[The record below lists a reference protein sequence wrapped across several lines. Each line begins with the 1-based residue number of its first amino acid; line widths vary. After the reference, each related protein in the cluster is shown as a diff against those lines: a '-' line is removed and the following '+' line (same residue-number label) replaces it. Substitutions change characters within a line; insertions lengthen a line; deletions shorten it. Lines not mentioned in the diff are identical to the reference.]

1 MGMPPSRK
9 VHEKESCRNII
20 KNPVADEINTDTF
33 IGWPMMTQIGGFSCG
48 SQLYDIDPKREKYFI
63 NYDNVHPNALG
74 QEFISELL
82 FEKVEE
88 IDNGSDSQD
97 INNNINNRIKKNFIL
112 LIK

>member
-9 VHEKESCRNII
+9 KNEIESSKHII
-20 KNPVADEINTDTF
+20 NNPVADEINTDTF

-48 SQLYDIDPKREKYFI
+48 SLLYDADPKREKYFI

-82 FEKVEE
+82 FEKVKEH
-88 IDNGSDSQD
+88 GS
-97 INNNINNRIKKNFIL
+97 I
-112 LIK
+112 